1 MVSVDD
7 WEFKKE
13 WEEVEIKTIPYHE
26 YTVSFL
32 AFLIWDPVHMYN
44 FITNDWKDTP
54 HQLTYDVRQPK
65 TQKYVKEKLKRWCEE
80 NPQIDVVRFTTFFTS
95 LHLPLMIKT

>member
-1 MVSVDD
+1 VVPTDA
-7 WEFKKE
+7 WEFDE
-13 WEEVEIKTIPYHE
+13 ASGEVEIRTIPYHE

-65 TQKYVKEKLKRWCEE
+65 TKQYVKDKLRNGVKTILISMWSASL
-80 NPQIDVVRFTTFFTS
+80 PFSIS
-95 LHLPLMIKT
+95 LH

>member
-1 MVSVDD
+1 
-7 WEFKKE
+7 
-13 WEEVEIKTIPYHE
+13 
-26 YTVSFL
+26 
-32 AFLIWDPVHMYN
+32 MYN

-95 LHLPLMIKT
+95 LHLPLMIKNVKNL